1 MEVREAGPG
10 WVVYCALLAPG
21 GGPAVV
27 LEPPPSADSDASAPW
42 CQPGDTLH
50 TATTNTQQQTNKQ
63 TNTVYACS
71 V

>member
-1 MEVREAGPG
+1 MEVREAGAG

-42 CQPGDTLH
+42 RDTTHCNYKH
-50 TATTNTQQQTNKQ
+50 TTTDKQTNKYSFCVQ
-63 TNTVYACS
+63 CVE
-71 V
+71 